1 MIDIFKEYRKRF
13 QEQLLQDTSG
23 YHYRFTRQH
32 TPYSIALAYVSETGV
47 SLDTFEKHLR
57 ESDKIIF
64 FQTNLC
70 AIIFDDSNEEQGLK
84 AAENLLSHVQNI
96 CFTKHLYMAVVT
108 VNSDNNEF
116 QTVHDLFDLVS
127 YALNHNMDNSV
138 LESSQIIKNY

>member
-23 YHYRFTRQH
+23 YHYRFTRHH

-138 LESSQIIKNY
+138 LESSQIIKND